1 MTQRVEEHD
10 VGVEEPVVVPSR
22 VHEGERRWPMALAVL
37 VVAAL
42 QQVFPHSFRSLPPYA
57 YQALLICFLLVLIV
71 GDPGR
76 IDRDKPWLH
85 RTTSIMIGIITVAN
99 MLAVVRLV
107 QGIIDDAVFSEAGE
121 LLAIGGA
128 VWVINVIAF
137 ALWFWDLDQGGAV
150 ARARGDGRITRA
162 FVFPESSLPEHEER
176 GWYPKFVDYLMLS
189 FSTATAFSPTD
200 VSAVKPWSKL
210 LMMAESLTSLGVAVL
225 VLARAINTLP
235 S

>member
-1 MTQRVEEHD
+1 MDEAAEAPEAVHRGEH
-10 VGVEEPVVVPSR
+10 
-22 VHEGERRWPMALAVL
+22 RWPMALAVL

-42 QQVFPHSFRSLPPYA
+42 QQVFPHSFRAMPPFV
-57 YQALLICFLLVLIV
+57 YQALLIGFLLVLIV

-85 RTTSIMIGIITVAN
+85 RTTSIMIGVITVTN
-99 MLAVVRLV
+99 MGAVIRLV
-107 QGIIDDAVFSEAGE
+107 QGIIDDAAFSEAGR
-121 LLAIGGA
+121 LLAIGGT

-162 FVFPESSLPEHEER
+162 FVFPESSLPEHAEH

-200 VSAVKPWSKL
+200 VSAVKSWSKL

-235 S
+235 T